1 MDGMTNFYVIDKI
14 EAKKKILWVHNDYN
28 KIKTNKD
35 YEHPY
40 FAKADYVATISN
52 LCVKSLEETFPD
64 LKDKFIAIENI
75 SSKKL
80 IDTMADEFYIKALK
94 AKPLFCP

>member
-1 MDGMTNFYVIDKI
+1 MTETYDVAVSFMDGMTNFYVIDKI

-75 SSKKL
+75 
-80 IDTMADEFYIKALK
+80 
-94 AKPLFCP
+94 